1 MEKDQARARELTDQ
15 FWQIESVAQSV
26 SAKIIWPS
34 RDAAREFYSFRGVT
48 TDSRMVSPGDLFI
61 ALAGERF
68 DGHDYLAVAAKAEA
82 AGAVVNEAF
91 MQSMSGSMLMPMLV
105 VPNTLTALQKL
116 ACAWRDVLADA
127 GCQVIA
133 IAGSNGKTSTRHLL
147 HQVLQQ
153 ALQGSQSP
161 RSFNNHI
168 GVPLTLLAAQAED
181 DYVLVEIG
189 SNHSGEVRQLAEITR
204 PDLALITSL
213 GLEHLEHFGNLAGVA
228 REELSLLEFVK
239 GAVVLPESVM
249 EIAEQE
255 RVSLPGKVGAG
266 RVIRCGESAGADVR
280 LTLRTRQPNW
290 RQVMRVDGHD
300 YELPL
305 LGQHEVAN
313 ALLVLAMAQLLGLS
327 PDTISQ
333 GFSGAKP
340 MPMRLEHSQIG
351 SIHLIHDAYNANPS
365 SFAGLFATLEELVA
379 VEKPGHVVLV
389 LGDMLE
395 LGEHSARYHGEI
407 PTLCAHLAEST
418 RVSLVAVGP
427 AMAGAFEANEQ
438 NDRFVSC
445 QVFSDWRA
453 TVEESITAMLQPGD
467 WLVLKGSRGMK
478 LERALPSVVE
488 KFGEDTSDWPT

>member
-1 MEKDQARARELTDQ
+1 MEKDQARARQLTDQ

-26 SAKIIWPS
+26 GAKIIGPS
-34 RDAAREFYSFRGVT
+34 GDTAHVLNSFRGVT
-48 TDSRMVSPGDLFI
+48 TDSRMVSQGDLFI

-68 DGHDYLAVAAKAEA
+68 DGHDYLAVSAKAGA

-91 MQSMSGSMLMPMLV
+91 RQSQSGSLPMPLLV
-105 VPNTLTALQKL
+105 VPDTLTALQRL
-116 ACAWRDVLADA
+116 ASAWRDVLADA

-161 RSFNNHI
+161 KSFNNHI

-189 SNHSGEVRQLAEITR
+189 SNHPGEVRQLADMTR
-204 PDLALITSL
+204 PDQAMITSL

-239 GAVVLPESVM
+239 GDVVLPESVM

-255 RVSLPGKVGAG
+255 RVSLPARVGAG
-266 RVIRCGESAGADVR
+266 RVIRCGGSTEAKVR
-280 LTLRTRQPNW
+280 LESRTRQANW

-305 LGQHEVAN
+305 LGQHEAQN
-313 ALLVLAMAQLLGLS
+313 ALLVLTMAQLLGLS
-327 PDTISQ
+327 PAAIGQ
-333 GFSGAKP
+333 GFGRAKP

-351 SIHLIHDAYNANPS
+351 PIHLINDAYNANPS

-379 VEKPGHVVLV
+379 AERPRHVVLV

-395 LGEHSARYHGEI
+395 LGEHSARYHNEI
-407 PTLCAHLAEST
+407 PMLCARLARNT
-418 RVSLVAVGP
+418 NVSVMAIGP
-427 AMAGAFEANEQ
+427 AMAGAFEAAQ
-438 NDRFVSC
+438 HKDCFVSC
-445 QVFSDWRA
+445 QVFVDWQDA
-453 TVEESITAMLQPGD
+453 VGHSIAAELQPGD

-478 LERALPSVVE
+478 LERALQPVVE
-488 KFGEDTSDWPT
+488 KFGEQT